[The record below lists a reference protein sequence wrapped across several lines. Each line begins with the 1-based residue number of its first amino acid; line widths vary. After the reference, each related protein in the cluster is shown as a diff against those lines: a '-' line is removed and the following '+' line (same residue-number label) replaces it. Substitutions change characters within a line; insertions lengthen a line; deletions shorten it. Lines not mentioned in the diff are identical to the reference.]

1 MEDLSNSIKEIA
13 KKIGANLEGD
23 SRNANFR
30 GYTPSRGYLAFIRPE
45 QPSSGEYSGLSFV
58 VFPTYNE
65 TSDQYTCVVSI
76 CIGRGDLGE
85 DEELAQVPY
94 LRRSYTKL
102 GMSPDEDGNCLFW
115 IKTSFA
121 DGTSKNNGILDT
133 LSAKKCKLEKIDS
146 YLTLLPAAI
155 IVSFTTVDVEEA
167 KKTTDFSNLKHNG
180 YTKLLSWLAQY
191 AKIRGWDHNKKTV
204 YDKQDALIKKG
215 VNIPSISS
223 SKIEKEIKELLKEA
237 HYIVL
242 QGAPGTGK
250 TRMAKILQLSNDS
263 KSKRFFTQFH
273 AETNYSDFVGGI
285 RPILNRSSSEDSS
298 SSGIGYEYREGIF
311 TEAVKYAIEHKEE
324 DVYLIIDEIN
334 RANLSSVLG
343 PVFYLFERP
352 LASNQTNSNNQNVIK
367 LESNSGKDIELSQ
380 LPDNFYVIGTM
391 NTSDRS
397 LANID
402 YALRRRFA
410 WYTLYPINLKGEIK
424 NFYEDWFNKV
434 ADLFDKYATDE
445 ELTLQPGHSYFI
457 AGDDTTMKNRLIYEI
472 MPLMKE
478 YFANGLMLKAQN
490 EFADF
495 YYEKTGLLMY
505 R

>member
-1 MEDLSNSIKEIA
+1 M
-13 KKIGANLEGD
+13 
-23 SRNANFR
+23 
-30 GYTPSRGYLAFIRPE
+30 
-45 QPSSGEYSGLSFV
+45 
-58 VFPTYNE
+58 
-65 TSDQYTCVVSI
+65 
-76 CIGRGDLGE
+76 
-85 DEELAQVPY
+85 
-94 LRRSYTKL
+94 
-102 GMSPDEDGNCLFW
+102 
-115 IKTSFA
+115 
-121 DGTSKNNGILDT
+121 
-133 LSAKKCKLEKIDS
+133 
-146 YLTLLPAAI
+146 
-155 IVSFTTVDVEEA
+155 
-167 KKTTDFSNLKHNG
+167 
-180 YTKLLSWLAQY
+180 
-191 AKIRGWDHNKKTV
+191 
-204 YDKQDALIKKG
+204 
-215 VNIPSISS
+215 
-223 SKIEKEIKELLKEA
+223 KEA

-250 TRMAKILQLSNDS
+250 TRMAKILQLSNDR

-285 RPILNRSSSEDSS
+285 RPILNRSSS
-298 SSGIGYEYREGIF
+298 GIGYEYREGIF
-311 TEAVKYAIEHKEE
+311 TEAVKYAIEHKEK

-367 LESNSGKDIELSQ
+367 LESNSDKDIELSQ

-478 YFANGLMLKAQN
+478 YFANGLMLNAQN